1 MQLLLALLSDGL
13 ASISSEKDALQS
25 QDRNQEVKEDV
36 KCDGSSEAGLI
47 RSYAVAVKAIG
58 AVSECH
64 QLSFREEPSTDA
76 VRGDDK
82 GKGFPQLLCET
93 LSLVTDAV
101 RVEVVPLVQ
110 QGHED
115 AKVTQ
120 SSCLV

>member
-13 ASISSEKDALQS
+13 ASISSEKDALKS
-25 QDRNQEVKEDV
+25 QDGNQDAKYG
-36 KCDGSSEAGLI
+36 GSSEAGLM
-47 RSYAVAVKAIG
+47 RAYAVAVKAIG

-64 QLSFREEPSTDA
+64 QLSFREKPLTDA

-82 GKGFPQLLCET
+82 GNGFPQLLCEA

-110 QGHED
+110 QGRED

-120 SSCLV
+120 RLCLV